1 MAARTSS
8 ARTAVKAIQDIM
20 RKDVG
25 VDGDAQRLAQLC
37 WLFFLKII
45 DDQDQALELTEDGYR
60 SPIPEHLQWRSWAA
74 DEEGITGNA
83 LLEFINDE
91 LFPYLKEMP
100 LKGSHPNRGQVV
112 KGVFE
117 GAYNYMKSGQLLRQ
131 VINKING
138 IDFNSL
144 ADRQHFGDVYE
155 QLLND
160 LQSAGNYGELYTPRG
175 VTSFMVD
182 RIDPKPGELLLDS
195 SGGTG
200 GFITCSLR
208 HMRERYVKTVADE
221 QTMQAS
227 LRVIEKKPLPHM
239 LCVTN
244 MLLHG
249 IEDPSFV
256 KHDNTLAR
264 PYSTWGTADQVDI
277 ILTNPPFGG
286 EEEDGIQDNFPG
298 QFRTRETADLFLALF
313 IRLLKPGGRAGIV
326 LPDGTLFGEGVK
338 TRLKERLLADCNLHT
353 IVRLPNSVFR
363 PYASIGTNLLFF
375 EKGPP
380 TEEIWYWE
388 HRVPEGQK
396 AYSMTRPIKQEHF
409 ADCVAWWGGPSRE
422 GRQETEQAWRVPIAT
437 IQERNY
443 NLDLK
448 NPHTVAEDHGD
459 PEELLASLRAA
470 EQQAAE
476 LRDQLKAILAE
487 ALLR

>member
-1 MAARTSS
+1 MS

-25 VDGDAQRLAQLC
+25 VDGDAQRLSQLC

-45 DDQDQALELTEDGYR
+45 DDQDQALEITEDHYR

-74 DEEGITGNA
+74 DEEGITGDG
-83 LLEFINDE
+83 LLEFINQE
-91 LFPYLKEMP
+91 LFPYLKEMA
-100 LKGSHPNRGQVV
+100 LKGSHPNRAKVV
-112 KGVFE
+112 QEVFRD
-117 GAYNYMKSGQLLRQ
+117 AYNYMKSGQLLRQ
-131 VINKING
+131 VVNKING
-138 IDFNSL
+138 VDFNNLSE
-144 ADRQHFGDVYE
+144 RKHFGDIYE

-160 LQSAGNYGELYTPRG
+160 LQSAGNAGEYYTPRG
-175 VTSFMVD
+175 VTSFMVE
-182 RIDPKPGELLLDS
+182 RVDPKPGELLLDT

-200 GFITCSLR
+200 GFITCSIR
-208 HMRERYVKTVADE
+208 HMRERYVKTIADE
-221 QTMQAS
+221 QAMQSA
-227 LRVIEKKPLPHM
+227 LRLIEKKPLPYM
-239 LCVTN
+239 LCITN

-256 KHDNTLAR
+256 VHDNTLAR
-264 PYSTWGTADQVDI
+264 PYTSWGPSDQVDM
-277 ILTNPPFGG
+277 ILTNSPFGG
-286 EEEDGIQDNFPG
+286 EEEDGIQDNFPA
-298 QFRTRETADLFLALF
+298 QFRSRETADLFLALF
-313 IRLLKPGGRAGIV
+313 MRLLKPGGRAAIV

-338 TRLKERLLADCNLHT
+338 TRLKERLLAECNLHT

-375 EKGPP
+375 EKGSP
-380 TEEIWYWE
+380 TQEIWYYE

-396 AYSMTRPIKQEHF
+396 AYSMTRPIKQVHF

-422 GRQETEQAWRVPIAT
+422 GRVETEQAWRVPIAQ

-459 PEELLASLRAA
+459 PDELLAELKAA
-470 EQQAAE
+470 EQKAAE

>member
-1 MAARTSS
+1 
-8 ARTAVKAIQDIM
+8 M

-25 VDGDAQRLAQLC
+25 VDGDAQRLSQLC
-37 WLFFLKII
+37 WMFFLKII
-45 DDQDQALELTEDGYR
+45 DDQDQALELTEDRYR

-74 DEEGITGNA
+74 DPEGITGDS

-100 LKGSHPNRGQVV
+100 LKGSHPNRGKVV
-112 KGVFE
+112 QEVFRD
-117 GAYNYMKSGQLLRQ
+117 AYNYMKSGQLLRQ
-131 VINKING
+131 VINRING
-138 IDFNSL
+138 VDFNNL
-144 ADRQHFGDVYE
+144 AERQHFGDVYE

-160 LQSAGNYGELYTPRG
+160 LQSAGNAGEYYTPRG

-195 SGGTG
+195 SVGTG
-200 GFITCSLR
+200 GFLTCSIR
-208 HMRERYVKTVADE
+208 HMRDRYVKTVADE
-221 QTMQAS
+221 QAMQAG
-227 LRVIEKKPLPHM
+227 LRATEKKQLPHM

-256 KHDNTLAR
+256 QHDNTLAK
-264 PYSTWGTADQVDI
+264 PYTSYGKSDQVDI

-286 EEEDGIQDNFPG
+286 EEEDGIQDNFPA

-313 IRLLKPGGRAGIV
+313 MRRLKSGGRAGIV
-326 LPDGTLFGEGVK
+326 LPDGTMFGEGVK
-338 TRLKERLLADCNLHT
+338 TRLKEQLLAECNLHT

-375 EKGPP
+375 EKGRP
-380 TEEIWYWE
+380 TEEIWYYE
-388 HRVPEGQK
+388 HRVPDGQK

-409 ADCVAWWGGPSRE
+409 SDCVAWWGDSNRE
-422 GRQETEQAWRVPIAT
+422 GREETEQAWRVPIT
-437 IQERNY
+437 QIQERNY

-448 NPHTVAEDHGD
+448 NPHVVAEDHGE
-459 PEELLASLRAA
+459 PMELLAQLQEA
-470 EQQAAE
+470 EQKANE
-476 LRDQLKAILAE
+476 LRDQLKTILTE

>member
-1 MAARTSS
+1 MS

-25 VDGDAQRLAQLC
+25 VDGDAQRLSQLC

-45 DDQDQALELTEDGYR
+45 DDQDELLESTEDGYR
-60 SPIPEHLQWRSWAA
+60 SPIPEHLQWRSWAK
-74 DEEGITGNA
+74 DEEGITGEA
-83 LLEFINDE
+83 LLEFINEE

-100 LKGSHPNRGQVV
+100 LKGSHANRAQVV
-112 KGVFE
+112 REVFA
-117 GAYNYMKSGQLLRQ
+117 GAYNYMKSGTLLRQ

-138 IDFNSL
+138 IEFNSL
-144 ADRQHFGDVYE
+144 SDRKHFGDVYE

-160 LQSAGNYGELYTPRG
+160 LQSAGNAGEYYTPRG
-175 VTSFMVD
+175 VTGFMVD
-182 RIDPKPGELLLDS
+182 RIDPKPGELLLDT

-200 GFITCSLR
+200 GFITCALR

-221 QTMQAS
+221 QAMQAA

-264 PYSTWGTADQVDI
+264 PYSSWGTSDQVAI
-277 ILTNPPFGG
+277 ILTNSPFGG
-286 EEEDGIQDNFPG
+286 EEEDGIQDNFPS

-326 LPDGTLFGEGVK
+326 LPDGSLFGEGVK
-338 TRLKERLLADCNLHT
+338 TRLKEKLLAECNLHT

-375 EKGPP
+375 EKGRP
-380 TEEIWYWE
+380 TDEIWYYE
-388 HRVPEGQK
+388 QRVPEGQK

-409 ADCVAWWGGPSRE
+409 ADCVAWWGGPGRE
-422 GRQETEQAWRVPIAT
+422 GRVETEQAWRVPIAT

-448 NPHTVAEDHGD
+448 NPHTVAADHGD
-459 PEELLASLRAA
+459 PEELLASL
-470 EQQAAE
+470 QAAE
-476 LRDQLKAILAE
+476 RQAAALRDQLKAILAE

>member
-1 MAARTSS
+1 MAARPSS

-208 HMRERYVKTVADE
+208 HMRER
-221 QTMQAS
+221 
-227 LRVIEKKPLPHM
+227 
-239 LCVTN
+239 
-244 MLLHG
+244 
-249 IEDPSFV
+249 
-256 KHDNTLAR
+256 
-264 PYSTWGTADQVDI
+264 
-277 ILTNPPFGG
+277 
-286 EEEDGIQDNFPG
+286 
-298 QFRTRETADLFLALF
+298 
-313 IRLLKPGGRAGIV
+313 
-326 LPDGTLFGEGVK
+326 
-338 TRLKERLLADCNLHT
+338 
-353 IVRLPNSVFR
+353 SV
-363 PYASIGTNLLFF
+363 
-375 EKGPP
+375 
-380 TEEIWYWE
+380 
-388 HRVPEGQK
+388 
-396 AYSMTRPIKQEHF
+396 
-409 ADCVAWWGGPSRE
+409 
-422 GRQETEQAWRVPIAT
+422 
-437 IQERNY
+437 
-443 NLDLK
+443 
-448 NPHTVAEDHGD
+448 
-459 PEELLASLRAA
+459 
-470 EQQAAE
+470 
-476 LRDQLKAILAE
+476 
-487 ALLR
+487 